1 MMFCLGNILMINKQV
16 VTMRSILASLAILA
30 AVLASPARGE
40 VVESTDSGFLVR
52 HTAGITGS
60 AAKVYTALTEGVG
73 NWWDKA
79 HTWSGDS
86 HNLTLSPTPGGC
98 FCERL
103 SDGGGVQH
111 MTVVYASPGK
121 LLRLSGALGPM
132 QDSGLAGS
140 MTWTLTEAGSVTN
153 VELTY
158 SVGGFRVAGL
168 RGMAP
173 AVDGVLRGQLARLKA
188 YVETGRTE

>member
-1 MMFCLGNILMINKQV
+1 
-16 VTMRSILASLAILA
+16 MRSTLASLAVLGAI
-30 AVLASPARGE
+30 LASPAHGE

-52 HTAGITGS
+52 HTAGINGS
-60 AAKVYTALTEGVG
+60 ATKVYAALTEGVG
-73 NWWDKA
+73 NWWDKV
-79 HTWSGDS
+79 HTWSHDS
-86 HNLTLSPTPGGC
+86 HNLRLDPKPGGC

-103 SDGGGVQH
+103 PDGGGVQH

-140 MTWTLTEAGSVTN
+140 LTWTLTEARGATN

-158 SVGGFRVAGL
+158 SVGGFRAGGL

-173 AVDGVLRGQLARLKA
+173 AVDGVLRGQ
-188 YVETGRTE
+188 